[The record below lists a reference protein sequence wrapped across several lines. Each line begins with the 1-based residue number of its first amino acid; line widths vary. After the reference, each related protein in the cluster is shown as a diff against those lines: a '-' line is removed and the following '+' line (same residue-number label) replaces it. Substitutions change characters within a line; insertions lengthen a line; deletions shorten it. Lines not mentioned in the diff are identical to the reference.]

1 MMTESILHEEFQLF
15 DHQINSRVFE
25 CVTPKAKFDFSE
37 KIVEYVVSQLA
48 VKFQLPNNVIS
59 TPVLCD
65 IFINVCCRICIN
77 TELLH
82 EYFTDDSSLPNI
94 QSSEIL
100 NTMVKTAFRMVSR
113 FSNIQIELEPLEKER
128 FMDAIKYG
136 IIFMI
141 AKNYFRVG
149 NFQTI

>member
-1 MMTESILHEEFQLF
+1 MTTESILQEEFHLF
-15 DHQINSRVFE
+15 DHQINTRVFE
-25 CVTPKAKFDFSE
+25 CVTPKVKFDFSE
-37 KIVEYVVSQLA
+37 KIVEYIVSQLV
-48 VKFQLPNNVIS
+48 VKFQLPSNVIS

-82 EYFTDDSSLPNI
+82 EYFTDDSCLPKI
-94 QSSEIL
+94 QSSDVL
-100 NTMVKTAFRMVSR
+100 NTKVNTAIRMVSR
-113 FSNIQIELEPLEKER
+113 FSNIRIELEPLEKEK

-149 NFQTI
+149 NFETI